1 MRIGTYSRIVVYC
14 SAWSMACAVC
24 SLVFVEQILTSLGLM
39 VSLEHGFAP
48 RWLVPRVP
56 EMTSGGLSY
65 IPMRRNVTH
74 TT

>member
-1 MRIGTYSRIVVYC
+1 
-14 SAWSMACAVC
+14 MASAVC

-56 EMTSGGLSY
+56 EMTSRGLSY
-65 IPMRRNVTH
+65 IPMLWNVTH